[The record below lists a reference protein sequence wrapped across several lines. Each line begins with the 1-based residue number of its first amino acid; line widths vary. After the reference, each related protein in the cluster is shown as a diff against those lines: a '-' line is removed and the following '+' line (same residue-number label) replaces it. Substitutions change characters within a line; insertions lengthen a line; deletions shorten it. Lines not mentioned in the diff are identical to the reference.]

1 MEMDLDPS
9 ERDKSERCCAL
20 PELPQIPEKAKAA
33 LSLLFTA
40 CLNIADFISE
50 TLVVLRFG
58 CLLESKLSTSCEP
71 AVGSEACEAHPA
83 WFGIG
88 LSLLVVSNS
97 LQSACWLGGARSV
110 LEDLDRLP
118 ETKLGW
124 FATYLSL
131 FVVAF
136 FQMNYLVDI
145 ALVFKLGAPDDGRKD
160 VFMFREFIT
169 KSCESAPQ
177 LYFQSYV
184 LFAVG
189 SHGDPAQ
196 LVSVCISVLALA
208 HGMLKLGPLGPV
220 LDNDVQKP
228 LENPFFY
235 AVTFLWLASDQ
246 ALRSAGFALVLSQ
259 GSRPY
264 GLALLALT
272 SMAAT
277 GAFAAA
283 DAGYNC
289 LSNLIGCCLSFASAY
304 MVPLMPW
311 WELTSG
317 RSEFV
322 KSLCG
327 LVLTI
332 RWLETAG
339 CALLAY
345 LFAKSNCGYTPVRE
359 VFGLICILGFN
370 LACFNFLHLCFD
382 KETGEFMPFSYLIQQ
397 VFRRPSRHIIDG
409 NSEEDEGAPSQAQRA
424 CEAEDSEGN
433 LQASPPAEAWCA
445 ISPNFGFPQ
454 HGWLFR
460 NLGSHLRS

>member
-1 MEMDLDPS
+1 MEMGLDPS
-9 ERDKSERCCAL
+9 ERDKSERCCTL
-20 PELPQIPEKAKAA
+20 PELPQIPEKAKAV

-40 CLNIADFISE
+40 CLNIADFISD

-97 LQSACWLGGARSV
+97 LQSATWVLGARSV
-110 LEDLDRLP
+110 LVDLHRLP
-118 ETKLGW
+118 ETWLGA

-131 FVVAF
+131 FVMAF
-136 FQMNYLVDI
+136 FQMHYLVDI
-145 ALVFKLGAPDDGRKD
+145 ALVFKLGAPDGERKD
-160 VFMFREFIT
+160 FFIYREFIT
-169 KSCESAPQ
+169 KLCESAPQ

-208 HGMLKLGPLGPV
+208 HGTLKLLAGGLAG
-220 LDNDVQKP
+220 KP
-228 LENPFFY
+228 LRNPFYY

-264 GLALLALT
+264 GLVLVALM

-277 GAFAAA
+277 GASANA
-283 DAGYNC
+283 DAQYDC
-289 LSNLIGCCLSFASAY
+289 LNIFIACCVSFAGAY
-304 MVPLMPW
+304 MVPLEPW
-311 WELTSG
+311 DALTLG

-322 KSLCG
+322 KSLRG
-327 LVLTI
+327 LVFTI
-332 RWLETAG
+332 RWLEAAG

-345 LFAKSNCGYTPVRE
+345 LFAKTNCGYTPVRE
-359 VFGLICILGFN
+359 VVGLICMLGFN
-370 LACFNFLHLCFD
+370 LTCFNFWQLCFD
-382 KETGEFMPFSYLIQQ
+382 KKTGEFVPIRHLLQEL
-397 VFRRPSRHIIDG
+397 FRRPSRHINDG
-409 NSEEDEGAPSQAQRA
+409 NSEEDGGAPSQAQRA
-424 CEAEDSEGN
+424 RDAEDSEGN
-433 LQASPPAEAWCA
+433 LQASPLVEAWCA
-445 ISPNFGFPQ
+445 ISPNFRFPQ
-454 HGWLFR
+454 HGWLFGNR
-460 NLGSHLRS
+460 GAHLRF

>member
-1 MEMDLDPS
+1 MEMDLDPP
-9 ERDKSERCCAL
+9 ERDKSERCCTL
-20 PELPQIPEKAKAA
+20 PELPQISEKAKAA

-40 CLNIADFISE
+40 CLNIADCISD
-50 TLVVLRFG
+50 TWVVLRFG
-58 CLLESKLSTSCEP
+58 CVMQSKLTTSCDP
-71 AVGSEACEAHPA
+71 DVGSEACEAHPA

-131 FVVAF
+131 LVVAF

-208 HGMLKLGPLGPV
+208 HGMLKLGPV

-246 ALRSAGFALVLSQ
+246 ALRSAGFAPVLSQ

-289 LSNLIGCCLSFASAY
+289 LSNLLLAAAS
-304 MVPLMPW
+304 
-311 WELTSG
+311 
-317 RSEFV
+317 
-322 KSLCG
+322 
-327 LVLTI
+327 
-332 RWLETAG
+332 
-339 CALLAY
+339 ALLARTWY
-345 LFAKSNCGYTPVRE
+345 R
-359 VFGLICILGFN
+359 
-370 LACFNFLHLCFD
+370 
-382 KETGEFMPFSYLIQQ
+382 
-397 VFRRPSRHIIDG
+397 
-409 NSEEDEGAPSQAQRA
+409 
-424 CEAEDSEGN
+424 
-433 LQASPPAEAWCA
+433 
-445 ISPNFGFPQ
+445 
-454 HGWLFR
+454 
-460 NLGSHLRS
+460 